1 MLFQLKLLTMADF
14 HPKPHQNT
22 LGQLHQSLEQLK
34 ESLTVC
40 PPGGQTSSPS
50 APPRRRKV
58 AEPFYDQRDWES
70 AFASAADDIDNY
82 FNGANQP

>member
-1 MLFQLKLLTMADF
+1 MSFQLGIITMADF

-40 PPGGQTSSPS
+40 PPVDQSSLRS
-50 APPRRRKV
+50 APQPSHQV
-58 AEPFYDQRDWES
+58 VEPWYDHRDWES
-70 AFASAADDIDNY
+70 AFASAAADIDNY
-82 FNGANQP
+82 FNRANQP